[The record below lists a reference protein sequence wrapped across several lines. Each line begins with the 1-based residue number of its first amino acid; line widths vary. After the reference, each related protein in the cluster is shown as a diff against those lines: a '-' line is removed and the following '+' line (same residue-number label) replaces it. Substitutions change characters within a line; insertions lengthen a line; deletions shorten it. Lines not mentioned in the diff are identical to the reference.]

1 MVVDAG
7 SPFHERGRPARRRSD
22 TFPAAMASAIL
33 DRGNPSKT
41 TRQPIHAF
49 RRGACLSRLVL
60 HIGSH
65 KTGTTSIQ
73 QLLNGVGE
81 QVAELTGLTYVPLQP
96 GRHRATSKPSDE
108 LEFQTEGARIRPEFV
123 DRLGQLGT
131 DCLVVEEEFSWI
143 FKPQQIN
150 TTLDLLERL
159 FDDIRIVV
167 YVRRQDRHLVS
178 HYQQAARFNS
188 AKFFRSRLTAL
199 PDYEPHHDRYL
210 DYHARLAP
218 YVERLGLER
227 VTLRV
232 YERDLLKD
240 RDVTSDFLALLGVE
254 RAHLPGR
261 DDKHANVS
269 TGKTATKIG
278 HLYNEIP
285 DRQLNSRILTNALPS
300 DPKLMPAR
308 HEARAI
314 VERYQASNIRL
325 AELFELD
332 SPIFPDGFDEFGAK
346 SNEAWTPDEV
356 VAALAGLRR
365 LTLLIGRQQGIEVGD
380 SVLPKSVRALR
391 RQAQQGQL
399 PSETSVN
406 DRLRLVLARLNA
418 LALGRPD
425 WELAR
430 PD

>member
-1 MVVDAG
+1 M
-7 SPFHERGRPARRRSD
+7 
-22 TFPAAMASAIL
+22 
-33 DRGNPSKT
+33 
-41 TRQPIHAF
+41 
-49 RRGACLSRLVL
+49 SRLVL

-96 GRHRATSKPSDE
+96 GRQRAVSTRPKGLD
-108 LEFQTEGARIRPEFV
+108 FRTDGAQIRPEFL
-123 DRLGQLGT
+123 DRLEQLGT
-131 DCLVVEEEFSWI
+131 DCLVVEEQFSWI
-143 FKPQQIN
+143 FDPQQIN

-188 AKFFRSRLTAL
+188 ANFFRSRLAAL
-199 PDYEPHHDRYL
+199 PNYEPHHDHYL

-218 YVERLGLER
+218 YVERLGLDH

-232 YERDLLKD
+232 FERDLLKD

-254 RAHLPGR
+254 RAQLAGR
-261 DDKHANVS
+261 IDMHSNVS

-285 DRQLNSRILTNALPS
+285 HRQLNSRILTNALPR

-308 HEARAI
+308 RRARAI
-314 VERYQASNIRL
+314 VERYRASNVRL

-332 SPIFPDGFDEFGAK
+332 SPIFPDGFDEFGVE

-365 LTLLIGRQQGIEVGD
+365 LTLRVGRQRGIEVGD
-380 SVLPKSVRALR
+380 PVFPVSVRALR
-391 RQAQQGQL
+391 RRAQQGQL
-399 PSETSVN
+399 PSEKQVN
-406 DRLRLVLARLNA
+406 DRFRLVLARLNA

-425 WELAR
+425 WELAS